1 MPSRSSERVQEA
13 VAAVVDDLG
22 QPADIRGD
30 DRHLARHRLERREA
44 EAFLRRRQQKH
55 VGNRQQRQHLILL
68 AEKVDAVV
76 ESALVRQPRGAV
88 QLRAVADHEQVRGHA
103 AADAIEDLDDRLHTL
118 DRPEVGHVD
127 QRPSPVR
134 RQSAA
139 RGPPTLRR
147 GGARRS

>member
-1 MPSRSSERVQEA
+1 MQKA

-22 QPADIRGD
+22 QPAHIRGD

-76 ESALVRQPRGAV
+76 ESELVRQPRGAV
-88 QLRAVADHEQVRGHA
+88 ELRTVAHHEQVRGHA
-103 AADAIEDLDDRLHTL
+103 AADAIEDLDDR
-118 DRPEVGHVD
+118 R
-127 QRPSPVR
+127 
-134 RQSAA
+134 A
-139 RGPPTLRR
+139 R
-147 GGARRS
+147 A